1 MSMSVS
7 GVTVSVSVPSS
18 ISGSV
23 SVSAQAF
30 ECGVLVTQV
39 CLCACVRA
47 CVFVRACVRVCVRAC
62 VRSRYAHRPSNE
74 GVRAC
79 VRSRYAHRPSN
90 VVSWFLI
97 PTPRVKVFQQIV
109 NAESRAPSFGKSVG
123 RS

>member
-62 VRSRYAHRPSNE
+62 VRSRYAHRPSN
-74 GVRAC
+74 
-79 VRSRYAHRPSN
+79 